1 MPSINIKR
9 VYESASPDD
18 GMRILVDRLWPRG
31 LSKEGARLDMWMKE
45 IAPSDR
51 LRQWFKHDP
60 KKWPE
65 FRRRYSQEALK
76 NPALD
81 DLRSLVK
88 KKKITLLY
96 AASDE
101 TRNNAQVLKDILE
114 T

>member
-9 VYESASPDD
+9 VYESTSPDD

-76 NPALD
+76 NPALG